1 MTIIDEGFEK
11 ETLREKT
18 PSALWQKILE
28 KIEKLRKDN
37 DLVKLFPVYFNGE
50 YLFGLSE
57 PHIMRLIESLPGVE
71 TLTNYAF
78 KFGRLQLLDMPLT
91 INPTGC
97 ARSEPK
103 LRTHFRKSHAI
114 AACNSSNQQRSTNS
128 GSNNGTN
135 TSSNANSNSNG
146 GNNTPNYYNDGDE
159 DEYEDGHEDDY
170 SSNRGT
176 SDETVVSVSY
186 TKQFVLSKSTQ
197 FKKLKAEWRSNC
209 YLKKSAIQVS
219 FYLLKQCSA
228 FLIYFDKKKFKGL
241 GLYAARDL
249 EKNTMIIE
257 YIGELI
263 RNEVANRREKVYSE
277 QVILFI
283 INTHFR

>member
-1 MTIIDEGFEK
+1 VTIIEEGFEK
-11 ETLREKT
+11 ETLKDKT
-18 PSALWQKILE
+18 PSAIWQKILE

-50 YLFGLSE
+50 YLFGLNE
-57 PHIMRLIESLPGVE
+57 PHIIRLIESLPGVE

-114 AACNSSNQQRSTNS
+114 AACNSSNQRSTSS
-128 GSNNGTN
+128 GSSNSNTGTN
-135 TSSNANSNSNG
+135 SSSNGNSNSNG

-159 DEYEDGHEDDY
+159 DDNEDGHEDDY
-170 SSNRGT
+170 SSNRNN
-176 SDETVVSVSY
+176 SEDVPVSVSY

-219 FYLLKQCSA
+219 SN
-228 FLIYFDKKKFKGL
+228 D
-241 GLYAARDL
+241 
-249 EKNTMIIE
+249 
-257 YIGELI
+257 
-263 RNEVANRREKVYSE
+263 
-277 QVILFI
+277 
-283 INTHFR
+283 